1 MQQEQLLAIQQSVNS
16 RLNQKITQFSN
27 QKIPVSPLI
36 DALHYA
42 SAQGGKRLRPALCLT
57 MGEALQLDHH
67 ALLDCACA
75 IEFIHAYSLVHDDL
89 PAMDNDTL
97 RRGKPTC
104 HIQFGE
110 ATAIL
115 AGDALQGLAW
125 QTLVE
130 SNHLD
135 ANQKIVACQLLLDA
149 AGPRG
154 MIAGQMLDML
164 GEKTTLSIEQLTQLH
179 QLKTGALIT
188 VSLLLGALTS
198 SYFHQ
203 LAPTLTSLGNHIG
216 LAFQIHDDILDIE
229 ASTEQRG
236 KIQGRDCAL
245 GKSTYPSLLGLNE
258 SKAMRDHHL
267 LQAQADLKQL
277 ASHPGITGDLD
288 FLTEIIRF
296 IGERQH

>member
-1 MQQEQLLAIQQSVNS
+1 MQQDKLLAIQDSVN
-16 RLNQKITQFSN
+16 RQLIQKITQFSN
-27 QKIPVSPLI
+27 QQISVLPLT

-57 MGEALQLDHH
+57 IGEALKLDHH

-104 HIQFGE
+104 HVQFGE

-115 AGDALQGLAW
+115 AGDALLGLAL

-130 SNHLD
+130 STHLN
-135 ANQKIVACQLLLDA
+135 ANQKILACQLLLDA

-164 GEKTTLSIEQLTQLH
+164 GEKTTLTLDQLTQLH

-198 SYFHQ
+198 GYFDQ
-203 LAPTLTSLGNHIG
+203 LKPTLTSLGNHIG

-229 ASTEQRG
+229 VSTEQRG
-236 KIQGRDCAL
+236 KIQGRDCEL
-245 GKSTYPSLLGLNE
+245 GKSTYPSLLGLKE
-258 SKAMRDHHL
+258 SKLMRDYHL
-267 LQAQADLKQL
+267 SQAQADLKQL
-277 ASHPGITGDLD
+277 VSHPGISGDLG
-288 FLTEIIRF
+288 FLAEIIRF